1 DAAVPRSGR
10 FQQHDPG
17 RLLALHGVRD
27 GAADPRHP
35 EEVLLGLFDA
45 LGDGGRDLLGL
56 AVPDAD
62 HPVAVTHHDQRG
74 EAEATAALDHLG
86 HAVDGHHVLQVGSLL
101 FGRAAAPVITALASL
116 AAAATTAR
124 CSWH

>member
-10 FQQHDPG
+10 FQQHAPA

-62 HPVAVTHHDQRG
+62 HPVAVAHHDQRG

-86 HAVDGHHVLQVGSLL
+86 HAVNGHHMLQVGSLL
-101 FGRAAAPVITALASL
+101 FGRVAAPVLTAVTPL
-116 AAAATTAR
+116 AAATTAPR
-124 CSWH
+124 